1 MYLAKDA
8 SATASSLCADLPMAL
23 AWGRSRVRPNSA
35 RLLVRLAAAHFLSNC
50 VLDKPFYGNVDHIFR
65 MSNVRQADF
74 RSL

>member
-35 RLLVRLAAAHFLSNC
+35 RLLVPRGRAFSIELC
-50 VLDKPFYGNVDHIFR
+50 LDKPFYGNVDHIFR
-65 MSNVRQADF
+65 MSNVTQADF